1 MRSYIS
7 HSIMKKVFLL
17 SNVML
22 ICLYVLI
29 MKSRLHV
36 QNFHF
41 PQDTSISLCCVWF
54 ILDTKFSNCKFTL
67 NFFSFR
73 CFLCKHFVYCIY
85 IYIHLLFPMKN
96 SINSQSQCPVDIY
109 DWRKAGGVARHFSK
123 GVEIVFYIFWRGPKK
138 FPIQIQG

>member
-1 MRSYIS
+1 MSCNKKVKWENKNRKKIERNETQKMRSYII

-29 MKSRLHV
+29 IKSRRLHV

-54 ILDTKFSNCKFTL
+54 ILDTKFLNCKFTL

-96 SINSQSQCPVDIY
+96 SMNL
-109 DWRKAGGVARHFSK
+109 
-123 GVEIVFYIFWRGPKK
+123 
-138 FPIQIQG
+138 